1 MQSTNKR
8 VEWAKTNTQCPM
20 FDLGLFIRLEY
31 DKDTH
36 KMSNVPVVT
45 PCCTIDNALYTLPV
59 EKLRNEDLFA
69 DLKTQFGPGTFP
81 PACHHCEKLEKTGGA
96 SERVRNIIEKFTDDE
111 FDNYLKVGGTHPH
124 FQIQVKF
131 SNVCNMACRVCN
143 STESTTYG
151 LITNTSV
158 GNSGDISD
166 NEEQW
171 NALLVQINQIITKQY
186 IRNVGNTHNNAII
199 INTVGGET
207 MLNPGFYKLVD
218 WLCKNNLANKV
229 KLKITTA
236 LAVRFSDELLSQF
249 AKFNKVYVNASLD
262 STHENFYYVRWPSKW
277 SKIEE
282 NIDTL
287 VKYKQQHN
295 NLYFYVTPNWSI
307 NNIFYIEDFLDYWAD
322 HPLVDGIFNYHL
334 YRPSRLKVE
343 SLPVEYRKN
352 LILLLENCLTHQLF
366 AKIKNSTTM
375 YTFIQSILDYFKNNQ
390 DDSGTFDEFFRFN
403 AGFDV
408 RTKTKLDE
416 YNSRLYELLSTEDI
430 EKYNSYY
437 QYHQT
442 TGKTEALK
450 WYD

>member
-1 MQSTNKR
+1 
-8 VEWAKTNTQCPM
+8 M
-20 FDLGLFIRLEY
+20 FDLGLFLRLEY

-69 DLKTQFGPGTFP
+69 DLKAQFGSGTFP
-81 PACHHCEKLEKTGGA
+81 SACHHCEKLEKTGGT

-171 NALLVQINQIITKQY
+171 NALLTQINQVIDRQYLRRAGTTK
-186 IRNVGNTHNNAII
+186 NNTVI

-236 LAVRFSDELLSQF
+236 LAVRFSDEILSQF
-249 AKFNKVYVNASLD
+249 AKFNKVYINASLD
-262 STHENFYYVRWPSKW
+262 SINENFYYVRWPAKW

-282 NIDTL
+282 NLDTL
-287 VKYKQQHN
+287 VEYKQEHN

-334 YRPSRLKVE
+334 YRPSCMKVE
-343 SLPVEYRKN
+343 SLPAEYRKN
-352 LILLLENCLTHQLF
+352 LTLLLEKSLTHPLF
-366 AKIKNSTTM
+366 SKVNNTTTL
-375 YTFIQSILDYFKNNQ
+375 YTFIQSILEYFKNTKAESAN
-390 DDSGTFDEFFRFN
+390 FDEFFRFN
-403 AGFDV
+403 SGFDV
-408 RTKTKLDE
+408 RTNTTLSK
-416 YNSRLYELLSTEDI
+416 YNSRLYELLNEKDI

-437 QYHQT
+437 KYHET
-442 TGKTEALK
+442 TGKTKALK
-450 WYD
+450 WYHHHD